1 MAKKRQGDPSKAV
14 GLVRVSSEDQSLGP
28 QAQVQALERW
38 AATNN
43 ITLVE
48 IFHENV
54 SGAASL
60 DKRPQLL
67 AAIDCLKLEGAG
79 LLVALRRDR
88 LARDVVIAAMIERL
102 VEQAG
107 ARVATVDGVGEG
119 NTPEAMLLK
128 GMIDLIS
135 SYERALIRSRTT
147 QALAVKKRRNELVGT
162 APFGSRVA
170 ADGIKL
176 EPHPAEQ
183 KVVSLVKQLRQEGL
197 TMAGIADRLNFDQVK
212 SRGSR
217 WHKTSVVRLLKR
229 AAA

>member
-1 MAKKRQGDPSKAV
+1 MTKKRQGDPTKAV
-14 GLVRVSSEDQSLGP
+14 GLVRVSTEDQSLGP
-28 QAQVQALERW
+28 DAQVEALERW
-38 AATNN
+38 ATTNN
-43 ITLVE
+43 VTLVAV
-48 IFHENV
+48 FHENV

-60 DKRPQLL
+60 DKRPNLL
-67 AAIDCLKLEGAG
+67 AAIDHLKLEGAG

-88 LARDVVIAAMIERL
+88 LARDVVISAMIERL
-102 VEQAG
+102 VEKAG
-107 ARVATVDGVGEG
+107 GRVTTVDGVGEG

-147 QALAVKKRRNELVGT
+147 QALAVKKRRGELVGT

-170 ADGIKL
+170 SDGKTL
-176 EPHPAEQ
+176 EPHPPEQ

-197 TMAGIADRLNFDQVK
+197 TMAGIADRLNLDQVPA
-212 SRGSR
+212 RGSR